1 MLYLLLIPL
10 AFALLRLLTRK
21 YVFSA
26 LTTVSAGAIA
36 LTNLDSPAA
45 ILIACALFVSAIG
58 DYFMAHRFGNDKTY
72 ALGIGGFFVG
82 HALFIV
88 SAITRLEFS
97 AMALVVGLLLLGK
110 EFGFKTFYVTI
121 AFSAMLKIFEVL
133 FPLTKPL
140 TDQPFMEL
148 LLGVFL
154 PAWGSALLFNIGS
167 STGGT
172 DIIAMVVK
180 KYFKCHIGKA
190 LLVVDFFITVMTFVA
205 FGPTTGL
212 FSMVGLVIRS
222 FAVDFFLEDMNTYKS
237 FTIITDKPEQIYNFI
252 TITLHRGAT
261 VYHAEGL
268 YEHTDKTVILTAQ
281 NKKQGIRL
289 QEAIKQADPHA
300 FVLITNTSEVIG
312 KGFRGG
318 N

>member
-1 MLYLLLIPL
+1 MEQKTKIWLSDFLIL
-10 AFALLRLLTRK
+10 NFGTLLTAIGSYFFK
-21 YVFSA
+21 FPNNFSTGGVTGILVVLA
-26 LTTVSAGAIA
+26 HYYPQLSNGTIVSVINIA
-36 LTNLDSPAA
+36 L
-45 ILIACALFVSAIG
+45 
-58 DYFMAHRFGNDKTY
+58 M
-72 ALGIGGFFVG
+72 
-82 HALFIV
+82 
-88 SAITRLEFS
+88 
-97 AMALVVGLLLLGK
+97 VVGLLLLGK